1 MGKCGRVVMA
11 VRVLEENLLIRPMLR
26 YATLWLL
33 GALALALVACGSDP
47 APVIA
52 PDPTAP
58 PTPATT
64 STAELPAVTPELTST
79 TVVPTSPPSA
89 TTTQAVIPTVE
100 GEKVPRNPEVERL
113 GAVTMETLTF
123 LTNELSPR
131 ASGTEEE
138 VVAAEYLRDEFAAL
152 GTRRRFS
159 PSRCGRYR
167 RTDGS

>member
-52 PDPTAP
+52 PDRTAP
-58 PTPATT
+58 PKPVTT
-64 STAELPAVTPELTST
+64 STAELPTVTPEATST
-79 TVVPTSPPSA
+79 TVATSPPSA
-89 TTTQAVIPTVE
+89 TTIPTVE

-131 ASGTEEE
+131 ASGTQEE
-138 VVAAEYLRDEFAAL
+138 VAAAEYLRDEFAAL
-152 GTRRRFS
+152 GTTRRFS

>member
-1 MGKCGRVVMA
+1 MT
-11 VRVLEENLLIRPMLR
+11 RPMLR
-26 YATLWLL
+26 HTILFLL
-33 GALALALVACGSDP
+33 GLWALVLIACGSDP
-47 APVIA
+47 ETVVA

-58 PTPATT
+58 PTSATT
-64 STAELPAVTPELTST
+64 STAELPAVTPEVTST
-79 TVVPTSPPSA
+79 EVPTSPPSA

-138 VVAAEYLRDEFAAL
+138 VVAAEYLTGRV
-152 GTRRRFS
+152 RRV
-159 PSRCGRYR
+159 GL
-167 RTDGS
+167 